1 MNNDKPRLLIFHP
14 ALAPYRLD
22 FFNAL
27 ADRFTCHVV
36 LLQRENPAL
45 FIKQDQLLAEARFTY
60 AYLDR
65 HFTLAGR
72 DINLGYASAIRHFRP
87 DIVLCSEFNLS
98 VLSAALYRWRHPRRF
113 RLFTMCDDSIAMAE
127 RCQGGRR
134 RRRAALIRCL
144 DGIVNISE
152 ETAAWFLRHT
162 PARRT
167 FSFPIIRAEQ
177 TFVCHRPTAARYVST
192 HQLAGMKVGL
202 FVGRFVDVKNLPALI
217 EAFRRVCE
225 RNAAAANY
233 RLVLVGSGEQAKPCS
248 AAAVRWLVPM
258 PVRANSSGV
267 IMEKSSTH
275 STPKT
280 SIQPY
285 NKLMLQPPPR
295 RPKPLSGLPACP
307 SLSRSA
313 SKPSAVFFCPIKAF
327 PDKRQ
332 RAHGVD
338 PRAVVGANR
347 QISPAGTYPHRAAR

>member
-202 FVGRFVDVKNLPALI
+202 FVGRFVDVKNLPALL

-233 RLVLVGSGEQAKPCS
+233 RSFSTRRERRASERLKSPSRRSRISRPRDLLRRLYGPGFMGLVCYGRLLGFMQQQ
-248 AAAVRWLVPM
+248 R
-258 PVRANSSGV
+258 
-267 IMEKSSTH
+267 
-275 STPKT
+275 
-280 SIQPY
+280 
-285 NKLMLQPPPR
+285 
-295 RPKPLSGLPACP
+295 
-307 SLSRSA
+307 SLWR
-313 SKPSAVFFCPIKAF
+313 C
-327 PDKRQ
+327 RQ
-332 RAHGVD
+332 
-338 PRAVVGANR
+338 
-347 QISPAGTYPHRAAR
+347 